1 MALNKVRGE
10 MVDLN
15 STGNT
20 KGLKMPSG
28 TAFPSGENAVQ
39 GMIRNDTNQTSEG
52 ASSTMQHYNG
62 SSWKNFVNITPQATF
77 EVLMAG
83 GGGGTGTS
91 AGGGGGGA
99 GGILTGSLTIDKGTQ
114 IAITVGNGGSGN
126 GSQTYATVGVNGDDT
141 VLAISGGT
149 TYTADGGGGGG
160 ANNSGQSTGNGG
172 SGGGNGGYGIGG
184 SDSGQGTSTQTNQ
197 NGSEGNL
204 TGHGNNGG
212 ATSGVN
218 SPCCFYV
225 GAGGGGA
232 GTAGSPTQN
241 SAGYGGAGGDGIVST
256 ILSTS
261 DVSTYISA
269 SLVDGGN
276 VYFGGGGGGGSENNF
291 SATFNAPGGKGGGG
305 DGVGGASPIVGNNGI
320 DYSGGGSGGSNN
332 TVTGLSNRG
341 SGGKGVVIIRVLE
354 SNKGTAASS
363 GTVESFLASDNN
375 NFRIFIFKD
384 SGTYT
389 V

>member
-1 MALNKVRGE
+1 MAITKVRGSG
-10 MVDLN
+10 VDFDATN
-15 STGNT
+15 TT

-28 TAFPSGENAVQ
+28 TAFPGSETAVQ
-39 GMIRNDTNQTSEG
+39 GMIRNDTNQTSAG

-62 SSWKNFVNITPQATF
+62 LKWKNFVNVTPQATF
-77 EVLMAG
+77 EVLMAAG
-83 GGGGTGTS
+83 GGGIGTG
-91 AGGGGGGA
+91 AGAGGGGA
-99 GGILTGSLTIDKGTQ
+99 GGLLTGSLTVDKGTQ
-114 IAITVGNGGSGN
+114 ISITVGAGGSGDV
-126 GSQTYATVGVNGDDT
+126 SQTYATVGLNGGDT

-160 ANNSGQSTGNGG
+160 VNNSTPGSTPTGG
-172 SGGGNGGYGIGG
+172 SGGGNGGYFGNN
-184 SDSGQGTSTQTNQ
+184 SESGQGIATQTNQ

-204 TGHGNNGG
+204 TGYGNNGG
-212 ATSGVN
+212 AQAGVS
-218 SPCCFYV
+218 SPCCYYT

-232 GTAGSPTQN
+232 GTAGASSANSPGPY
-241 SAGYGGAGGDGIVST
+241 AGAGGDGIIST

-276 VYFGGGGGGGSENNF
+276 VYFGGGGGG
-291 SATFNAPGGKGGGG
+291 ATDSSFTAGAAGKGGGG
-305 DGVGGASPIVGNNGI
+305 AGVSGTQTSGNDGI
-320 DYSGGGSGGSNN
+320 DYSGGGAGASYN
-332 TVTGLSNRG
+332 TITGNINRG
-341 SGGKGVVIIRVLE
+341 TGGKGVVIIRVLE
-354 SNKGTAASS
+354 SKKGTAASS

>member
-20 KGLKMPSG
+20 KALKMPSG
-28 TAFPSGENAVQ
+28 TAFPGAETAAQ
-39 GMIRNDTNQTSEG
+39 GMIRNDTSQASATST
-52 ASSTMQHYNG
+52 SVMQHYNG
-62 SSWKNFVNITPQATF
+62 TNWKNFINLTPQATF

-83 GGGGTGTS
+83 GGGGIGTA
-91 AGGGGGGA
+91 AGPGGGGA
-99 GGILTGSLTIDKGTQ
+99 GGILTGSLTVDKGTQ
-114 IAITVGNGGSGN
+114 IAITVGDGGSGDV
-126 GSQTYATVGVNGDDT
+126 SQTYATVGVSGDDT

-160 ANNSGQSTGNGG
+160 ANNSTPGSTPSGG
-172 SGGGNGGYGIGG
+172 SGGGNGGYFGNNT
-184 SDSGQGTSTQTNQ
+184 DSGQGLATQTNQ

-212 ATSGVN
+212 ATAGVSN
-218 SPCCFYV
+218 PCCYYT

-232 GTAGSPTQN
+232 GTAGTSAANSPGPY
-241 SAGYGGAGGDGIVST
+241 AGSGGDGIIST

-261 DVSTYISA
+261 DVTTYISS
-269 SLVDGGN
+269 SLIDGGN
-276 VYFGGGGGGGSENNF
+276 VYFGGGGGGATDGNLAAGS
-291 SATFNAPGGKGGGG
+291 GGKGGGG
-305 DGVGGASPIVGNNGI
+305 DGVAGSNQPGNDGI
-320 DYSGGGSGGSNN
+320 DYSGGGAGAGYNAS
-332 TVTGLSNRG
+332 TGATNRG
-341 SGGKGVVIIRVLE
+341 TGGKGVVIIRVLE
-354 SNKGTAASS
+354 SSKGTATSS